1 MLPWHTT
8 SAACIER
15 ELSWDGMRPSKLKN
29 WQGSRTQ
36 PKAKAAQ
43 DWIKIKRSNW
53 DGKVGELSCNAPG
66 NSRERANRKS
76 MEISWQTAFHEEKT
90 RRQVQIVDRL
100 WRHLY
105 LQARCTRLSILYY
118 TFSSV
123 SCLHRRQRTA
133 PTSEFVG
140 ASFCLGCCGFF
151 RKPPLPVCFT
161 YFRFCK
167 RGKNDENTWNHME
180 THGKYACLRLPFLIF
195 LSWWST
201 ATVAGP

>member
-1 MLPWHTT
+1 
-8 SAACIER
+8 
-15 ELSWDGMRPSKLKN
+15 
-29 WQGSRTQ
+29 
-36 PKAKAAQ
+36 
-43 DWIKIKRSNW
+43 
-53 DGKVGELSCNAPG
+53 
-66 NSRERANRKS
+66 
-76 MEISWQTAFHEEKT
+76 MEILWQTAFHDICTKLS
-90 RRQVQIVDRL
+90 IVDRL

-105 LQARCTRLSILYY
+105 LQAQCTRLSILYY

-180 THGKYACLRLPFLIF
+180 THGKYACLGFLFWSFFLGGALPLWQVRSIPSRVVLKLQRMFDVWYMLVSCQPANWRWSCEVANMSQPSTSRL
-195 LSWWST
+195 
-201 ATVAGP
+201 A